1 MAGFLQHQDHD
12 QQVDQVSFE
21 AQHELD
27 PWWAASR
34 QEGRNT
40 AVHSIQEEAYS
51 KALEEVVRQNWETL
65 PRSPDPQE
73 VVRNQEGEGRNMGAD
88 NNPPLVVVAVVERV
102 ALMLV
107 QELRLQNL
115 VLHRSVAAKLR
126 LHLLQVER
134 TRKSRKWHYE

>member
-1 MAGFLQHQDHD
+1 
-12 QQVDQVSFE
+12 
-21 AQHELD
+21 
-27 PWWAASR
+27 
-34 QEGRNT
+34 
-40 AVHSIQEEAYS
+40 
-51 KALEEVVRQNWETL
+51 
-65 PRSPDPQE
+65 
-73 VVRNQEGEGRNMGAD
+73 MGAD

-134 TRKSRKWHYE
+134 TRKLSILLMSKTGAD